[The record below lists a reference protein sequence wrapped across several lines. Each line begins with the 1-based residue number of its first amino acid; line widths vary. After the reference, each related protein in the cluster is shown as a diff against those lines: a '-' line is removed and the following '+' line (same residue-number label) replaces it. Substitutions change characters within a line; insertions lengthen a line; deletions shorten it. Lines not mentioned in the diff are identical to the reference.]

1 MSITTIRLHEF
12 KNKNKVELVFEKGDY
27 ATVGSVMSFCV
38 YFLEYCQGSYFGES
52 EQDHHYMVCSSVH
65 FPLTNFLEA
74 VKAFNLYVKLFE
86 SCEVSYE
93 EAWKN
98 IEKIENMSLEEIKT
112 FHDSYFDKIDK
123 GELPEA
129 VTNYS

>member
-1 MSITTIRLHEF
+1 MSITTIRSHEF

-27 ATVGSVMSFCV
+27 ATVGSVMSYCV

-52 EQDHHYMVCSSVH
+52 EQYHHYVVCSSVR
-65 FPLTNFLEA
+65 FPLTNLLEA
-74 VKAFNLYVKLFE
+74 VKAFNLHVKLFE
-86 SCEVSYE
+86 SDEVSHE

-98 IEKIENMSLEEIKT
+98 IEKIENMTLKEIKT
-112 FHDSYFDKIDK
+112 FHDNYFEKIDK

-129 VTNYS
+129 VTNYL

>member
-98 IEKIENMSLEEIKT
+98 IEKIENMSLGKNKS
-112 FHDSYFDKIDK
+112 FHVSYFEKIDK
-123 GELPEA
+123 GEL
-129 VTNYS
+129 V